1 MMRNY
6 RNVQSE
12 RFCFG
17 IGFTK
22 KRKVLRTSRCN
33 ESEKLDLLSEQQ
45 IEAGCKIKNQMEVLE
60 DFFER

>member
-1 MMRNY
+1 MSSRAEKRLTMMRNY

-33 ESEKLDLLSEQQ
+33 ESEKLDLLSE
-45 IEAGCKIKNQMEVLE
+45 ERLVLSV
-60 DFFER
+60 DI

>member
-33 ESEKLDLLSEQQ
+33 ESEKLDLLSE
-45 IEAGCKIKNQMEVLE
+45 ERLVLSV
-60 DFFER
+60 DI